1 MKRGMLVAGIAALA
15 LVGAAV
21 WWWQQ
26 DARRQTTATAP
37 AASPSHGRGGD
48 QTKAESAPPTNA
60 HPTHTEDDAHA
71 DGHDHGD
78 EAPSV
83 DLRARYFEPP
93 TLRDARN
100 FAGEDTPLLVEAS
113 CRAHP
118 LLRASGSAEQRLRSL
133 YALDSRTRFPEEV
146 FYRSLIQFWQQDGQ
160 YYQLS
165 AIWDIGLP
173 PMYTLKLHRSPTPRF
188 DGAVSEEPL
197 PESDGHSLDA
207 AAAAAAMA
215 QITDARAAQG
225 ARLGLQMM
233 EADWPDADGR
243 GRMRA
248 TLANG
253 RPESWSFP
261 GGACRYD
268 NTAKAMRCRCPSA
281 REREAPGTS

>member
-1 MKRGMLVAGIAALA
+1 MKRGMLVVGVAALA
-15 LVGAAV
+15 LVAAAV
-21 WWWQQ
+21 WWWQ
-26 DARRQTTATAP
+26 DGRRPTTATA
-37 AASPSHGRGGD
+37 
-48 QTKAESAPPTNA
+48 QTASAPHTHDSANPESA
-60 HPTHTEDDAHA
+60 HPTSAHPTPTEDEAHA
-71 DGHDHGD
+71 GGHDHAD

-100 FAGEDTPLLVEAS
+100 FAGEDTPLLIEAS

-118 LLRASGSAEQRLRSL
+118 LLRASGSAEQRLRTL
-133 YALDSRTRFPEEV
+133 YAVDSRTRFPEDV

-188 DGAVSEEPL
+188 DGEVSEESL
-197 PESDGHSLDA
+197 PESDGQSLDA

-215 QITDARAAQG
+215 RITDARAAQG

-233 EADWPDADGR
+233 EADWPAADGR

-268 NTAKAMRCRCPSA
+268 TAVEALRCRCPSA